1 DNEFCKRLKDPFR
14 NDVFHLEAFLPF
26 TEAVKL
32 PRGNANV
39 RPPNPKKPAYRAM
52 LETVDGAPQTFH
64 VKNRGITYFC
74 ERFEYDNSRKQISV
88 TVPTVSNGDDE
99 PKYGIADGGHTF
111 GVIEETV
118 KKLDEFKARDDWSLP
133 SVRVHFV
140 AGTRNLPTSDEE
152 IVEALNT

>member
-1 DNEFCKRLKDPFR
+1 MLQDSPATKNRKEPAMARSSNLVALNLSDNEFCKRLKDPFR

-99 PKYGIADGGHTF
+99 PKYG
-111 GVIEETV
+111 
-118 KKLDEFKARDDWSLP
+118 
-133 SVRVHFV
+133 
-140 AGTRNLPTSDEE
+140 
-152 IVEALNT
+152 